1 MQIKKELPQK
11 ILNLLFAGVFLLI
24 LVIPTLFPKLGLG
37 GVNENKENRVLAQK
51 PNFILTKES
60 YLNYFSQY
68 ESYIN
73 DNFGFRDKIIEYNNL
88 LKLRYLKVSPV
99 ETVLIGKEDWLFY
112 TGDNVINQYKGKL
125 QYTTEELEK
134 IRVNLEQRKEWLGQ
148 QGIPFY
154 IMIAPNKHTIYSE
167 YLPNYIVKEND
178 QTKLDQVIKYLKQ
191 YSTIQI
197 IDPSESLEKYKKQ
210 YCLYMKNDTHWN
222 TIGGFVAYQEL
233 ISAINNDPESNINIS
248 PLQWED
254 FNFEDEIAGGDL
266 KNMLGVEEMYDEER
280 QKLVANY
287 DSKVKDFNGDLSHL
301 PNPGST
307 VIKENT
313 EIESLKLVMFRDSFA
328 SAMIPYLSE
337 HFSRSVYV
345 WDHNFNG
352 NIIKDEQSDIV
363 IHELVERYIDVLLSD
378 NIGLN

>member
-191 YSTIQI
+191 YSTI
-197 IDPSESLEKYKKQ
+197 
-210 YCLYMKNDTHWN
+210 
-222 TIGGFVAYQEL
+222 
-233 ISAINNDPESNINIS
+233 
-248 PLQWED
+248 
-254 FNFEDEIAGGDL
+254 
-266 KNMLGVEEMYDEER
+266 
-280 QKLVANY
+280 
-287 DSKVKDFNGDLSHL
+287 
-301 PNPGST
+301 
-307 VIKENT
+307 
-313 EIESLKLVMFRDSFA
+313 
-328 SAMIPYLSE
+328 YLAP
-337 HFSRSVYV
+337 
-345 WDHNFNG
+345 
-352 NIIKDEQSDIV
+352 
-363 IHELVERYIDVLLSD
+363 
-378 NIGLN
+378 